1 MNAFDQLE
9 RQLLTGVERRRPA
22 RPLMTRAEMAVASAL
37 RSPRRRLLSIAVAA
51 AAGVVTVLVVGT
63 GGAGPANAFAGWTAS
78 PTAPPSGQL
87 QAAEAACAKQ
97 NAAVASLAPT
107 VADGRGPNSLLV
119 FAHGDTATVCITG
132 QPELGT
138 VAVSQSIA
146 AAPTASTAVQPESL
160 GLEFAADGQG
170 FRQMAGQVGP
180 GVTAVAV
187 VLEDGTTVRA
197 TVANG
202 WFAAWW
208 PGSLAVTGIGSTADR
223 GPTSPLARSLSTSI
237 PRSFEV
243 TTASG
248 TTAQPLNLAEVQHA
262 VAPGAPIGATG
273 ASGAAGVG
281 SALAA
286 SFAVLRQPGPSPVP
300 LPAGIAG
307 AYSGRA
313 QPPNPYG
320 IDPNLARYAAAAS
333 TWILPGSSGAC
344 LIALG
349 VAGHGVS
356 SGVCNSAQAALSG
369 ELVVRTGSS
378 RGAVNTLVGLAPDGN
393 ATVTITDADGSTR
406 QVPVSDNVYKV
417 TGGHPSA
424 IIEHDSSGAITTLPL
439 SN

>member
-9 RQLLTGVERRRPA
+9 LQLLAGVERRRPV
-22 RPLMTRAEMAVASAL
+22 RPLLTRAAMAIASAL
-37 RSPRRRLLSIAVAA
+37 RSPRRRLLTVAAVAA
-51 AAGVVTVLVVGT
+51 AVVVTVLVVGT
-63 GGAGPANAFAGWTAS
+63 NGAGPANAFAGWTAS
-78 PTAPPSGQL
+78 PTAPGTGQL
-87 QAAEAACAKQ
+87 EAAEGACAKQ
-97 NAAVASLAPT
+97 NAAVASLTPT

-119 FAHGDTATVCITG
+119 FAQGDTATVCITG

-138 VAVSQSIA
+138 VAVSQTIA
-146 AAPTASTAVQPESL
+146 AAPTASTAVQPESI

-170 FRQMAGQVGP
+170 FRQIAGQVGA

-208 PGSLAVTGIGSTADR
+208 PGSLAVTGTGSTADQ
-223 GPTSPLARSLSTSI
+223 GPTSPLALSLSTSI

-248 TTAQPLNLAEVQHA
+248 TTTQPLNLAEVQHA
-262 VAPGAPIGATG
+262 LQPAAPSGATG
-273 ASGAAGVG
+273 ASGPSSAD

-307 AYSGRA
+307 AYSGPA

-320 IDPNLARYAAAAS
+320 IDPNLARYAAAAN

-349 VAGHGVS
+349 VAGYGVS
-356 SGVCNSAQAALSG
+356 SGACNSTQAALSG
-369 ELVVRTGSS
+369 ELVVRTGSTS
-378 RGAVNTLVGLAPDGN
+378 RVSNTLVGLAPDGN

-417 TGGHPSA
+417 IGGNPSA
-424 IIEHDSSGAITTLPL
+424 ITEHDSSGAVTTLPL
-439 SN
+439 TK